1 MDWYSV
7 VYPAVQILVTNTD
20 KLLGWPFEEV
30 GREELRDGG
39 LGDRIQSEGN
49 PSTHWRRDRRDSMQ
63 KVSRTISTPQRQYF
77 EQIQLENS
85 QQR

>member
-1 MDWYSV
+1 MTNPKYQKIRSWNGRVWMDWYGV

-39 LGDRIQSEGN
+39 LGDRIQSEGD
-49 PSTHWRRDRRDSMQ
+49 PHWSTVGTGLTR
-63 KVSRTISTPQRQYF
+63 
-77 EQIQLENS
+77 E
-85 QQR
+85 